1 MICSSCGY
9 EYPIAGD
16 ELLPCPLCSGQWDV
30 YELQFPALPLLKI
43 SEQVASWLSQLPH
56 PSSLEMY
63 ATPGGLR
70 LRLYTRGDVWGSLL
84 AWSAMTDHQTRWKKI
99 DNAGQEAPVEG
110 TLYALRAPGLL
121 PVLALTENDPLLA
134 LGGQVLSRQG
144 ALRIWLLGKDLELQ
158 QRVRAM
164 VSYSYGTEGGVDS
177 GTPNPWGLRLLL
189 LRIVLLLGLL
199 IGGISGGGLGA
210 GWFPPLMSLLGVV
223 SGGALTLVAG
233 WGMLQW
239 MQWRS
244 MPKDVL
250 ERRASDTLLKVC
262 FTLRAKEIQGFSL
275 LAGESEW
282 KVLSA
287 PAWPA
292 IKPYSM
298 AMPVKELAGMVSP
311 PEVGEI
317 SGLVDRDCIQTLPT
331 PPASQPLLEA
341 PFKVG
346 RCCFDDAPIGIDPD
360 AHAIFTGGSRTGKST
375 LAYQVLSRL
384 LEQGADAPGI
394 FLVDPHVSLADA
406 FLQAA
411 DNLPPDL
418 RAEAIRRLRIIT
430 PDQPEVLPLNLLAV
444 PDFSWAGNAMVQVG
458 RRIWDDY
465 WGPRMQAAL
474 LGLFRLA
481 HTWNRE
487 HPDYSMGLLHVVF
500 AAYNPEWRHSAM
512 AYMPP
517 VDRMGTLALD
527 ALLGQA
533 VSDGAGKWERGWAT
547 EVISPVLSKAMS
559 LELSPWLFKA
569 MHQARF
575 VDFEQWIQ
583 DRCWIVMRLPA
594 GSMGREGARL
604 TAGVIYNIFDAAF
617 RRTTERLNRPIPY
630 YFVIDEAQEIG
641 LGMRI
646 ESMLAEGAKF
656 GAKAF
661 ILSQSLSMMR
671 KAEGFEPVVQA
682 LLANTST
689 QAFFSPDPEDA
700 DLIRAALSM
709 SVRYGETTLDQPNL
723 NCWLRARLRGQWQP
737 PIRAEIDWI
746 RPVNKERVTA
756 LIREVIESHPQ
767 DYIASPEWEQIAVRA
782 MTEMI
787 SPNMRG
793 LLDELLA
800 PSIVPGKYASNR
812 AGDDPEPAPVEDLRN
827 LGF

>member
-9 EYPIAGD
+9 EYPIAGED
-16 ELLPCPLCSGQWDV
+16 LLPCPLCSGQWEV

-56 PSSLEMY
+56 PCSLELY
-63 ATPGGLR
+63 ATGSGLR

-84 AWSAMTDHQTRWKKI
+84 SWSAMTDHQTRWKKLS
-99 DNAGQEAPVEG
+99 DAGQEAPVEG
-110 TLYALRAPGLL
+110 TLYALRAPTLL

-177 GTPNPWGLRLLL
+177 DTPNPWGLRLLL
-189 LRIVLLLGLL
+189 LRIVLLVGLL

-210 GWFPPLMSLLGVV
+210 GWFPPVISLLGIV
-223 SGGALTLVAG
+223 SGGALTLVAA

-244 MPKDVL
+244 MPKEVL

-262 FTLRAKEIQGFSL
+262 FTLRTKVPQGFSL

-282 KVLSA
+282 KPL
-287 PAWPA
+287 PGLAWPA
-292 IKPYSM
+292 VKAYCM

-331 PPASQPLLEA
+331 PPASKPLLDA

-346 RCCFDDAPIGIDPD
+346 LCMFDDAPIGIDPD
-360 AHAIFTGGSRTGKST
+360 AHAVFTGGSRTGKST
-375 LAYQVLSRL
+375 LAYQVLTRL
-384 LEQGADAPGI
+384 IRQGADAPGI
-394 FLVDPHVSLADA
+394 FLVDPHVSLADG
-406 FLQAA
+406 FLQAV
-411 DNLPPDL
+411 DDLPPEL
-418 RAEAIRRLRIIT
+418 RAEAVRRLRVIT
-430 PDQPEVLPLNLLAV
+430 PDQPEVVPLNLLAV
-444 PDFSWAGNAMVQVG
+444 PDFAWAGNAIVQVG

-481 HTWNRE
+481 HTWNRQ
-487 HPDYSMGLLHVVF
+487 HPDYRMGLLHVVF
-500 AAYNPEWRHSAM
+500 AAYNAEWRHSAM

-517 VDRMGTLALD
+517 VDRMGSLALD

-533 VSDGAGKWERGWAT
+533 VSDGTGKWERGWAT
-547 EVISPVLSKAMS
+547 EIISPVLSKAMS
-559 LELSPWLFKA
+559 LELSPWLFRA
-569 MHQARF
+569 MHQPGFA
-575 VDFEQWIQ
+575 DIEQWIQ

-594 GSMGREGARL
+594 GTMGREGARL
-604 TAGVIYNIFDAAF
+604 TAGVVYNVFDAAF
-617 RRTTERLNRPIPY
+617 RRVVERLNRPVPF

-641 LGMRI
+641 LGMRL

-656 GAKAF
+656 GARAF

-700 DLIRAALSM
+700 DLIRATLSM
-709 SVRYGETTLDQPNL
+709 GVRYGETTLDQPNL
-723 NCWLRARLRGQWQP
+723 QCWLRARMGGHWQP
-737 PIRAEIDWI
+737 PIRAGIEWI
-746 RPVNKERVTA
+746 RPANKVRVDA

-767 DYIASPEWEQIAVRA
+767 DYSASDSWEGIAVRA
-782 MTEMI
+782 MSEMI
-787 SPNMRG
+787 PQSMRG
-793 LLDELLA
+793 LLDELLS
-800 PSIVPGKYASNR
+800 PSIVPGQHGPA
-812 AGDDPEPAPVEDLRN
+812 AVEAEPATVEDTRN